1 MDDSSFSES
10 ETCSEGE
17 DDNILGGVS
26 KEQRLLVIKRLEE
39 YQQQFRSFN
48 KNQESQKIRDVLNRI
63 KDIDEKTAKLAIESC
78 RNNEL
83 LAIKRLMD
91 DQDYKSTV
99 IKMAHN
105 EMEVDMDAILYR
117 DRIQELRDA
126 LKEDGES
133 DHDSDDEGDDWS
145 QRGRSYSRNDEDSD
159 HSHSSRKRHHDE
171 DKSDRR
177 HPRLNLDDALIMLV
191 SLQNREDSSIDHVS
205 SDTAGKKSE
214 ESNTESDTLEIPVA
228 GKTATKVSLKKE
240 ADLFR
245 ALSGSEANKIPAATL
260 RQLGWSEARIKA
272 FQNREKNPNQYYYRF
287 NDPGE
292 PQATGKWSPKDKA
305 LFLKLVAKGV
315 DYQWGIFSMQIPGR
329 VGYQC
334 SNYYRQ
340 LIKEGVIHD
349 DNYTFD
355 ESGKLVFKFRD
366 SEGHS
371 TLAHTKKKS
380 VEIAPKP
387 RKLRKRTPR
396 TVIEADQSKIEEA
409 ALLPDYIDPMTMMPV
424 VKPTISPY
432 GHVLGYDSWIKVL
445 NRDPRNTCPFTKKRL
460 TRRSL
465 VKLTVDNIDEYR
477 DKIINVTG
485 FEKDLHG

>member
-17 DDNILGGVS
+17 DDIILGGIS

-48 KNQESQKIRDVLNRI
+48 KNQEGQKVRDVLNRI

-91 DQDYKSTV
+91 DPDYKDTV
-99 IKMAHN
+99 TKMAHN
-105 EMEVDMDAILYR
+105 EIEVDMDAILYR
-117 DRIQELRDA
+117 DRIQELREA
-126 LKEDGES
+126 LRDDGES
-133 DHDSDDEGDDWS
+133 DRDNDDEGDDWD
-145 QRGRSYSRNDEDSD
+145 QCGRYYSRNDDDDESD
-159 HSHSSRKRHHDE
+159 HSHSSRKRHHED
-171 DKSDRR
+171 DKSDRK
-177 HPRLNLDDALIMLV
+177 HPRLNLDDALIMLA
-191 SLQNREDSSIDHVS
+191 SLQNKEESSQS
-205 SDTAGKKSE
+205 SDTTGKKSD

-228 GKTATKVSLKKE
+228 GKAATKVSLQKE

-272 FQNREKNPNQYYYRF
+272 FRNREKNPNQYYYRF

-315 DYQWGIFSMQIPGR
+315 DYQWGIFSMNIPGR

-349 DNYTFD
+349 DNYVFD
-355 ESGKLVFKFRD
+355 NSGKLVFKFRD

-371 TLAHTKKKS
+371 TLAHTKKKN
-380 VEIAPKP
+380 VEVNTKSKKKSRSLKSGQLETEIE
-387 RKLRKRTPR
+387 
-396 TVIEADQSKIEEA
+396 TVEEVP
-409 ALLPDYIDPMTMMPV
+409 LLPDYIDPMTMMPV

-445 NRDPRNTCPFTKKRL
+445 NRDPRNTCPFTKKVRVEDQ
-460 TRRSL
+460 T
-465 VKLTVDNIDEYR
+465 YA
-477 DKIINVTG
+477 
-485 FEKDLHG
+485 